1 MLIFLRT
8 LDRVLGYFFLF
19 IKDWL
24 VFKIIKKF
32 FFWVLTWFSVRLII
46 LFYKIVC
53 KLLVNLKKKPVKTI
67 LAIIKIFINKNNNTI
82 KSFLNFN
89 NKITYIFFDYIYFFF
104 FFRKQLLNF
113 KVNYKE
119 KQLNLNIYKNIGN
132 QYNFNFFIY
141 FFKNIFLFI
150 RFWLVSFFLFIIIV
164 YYFLIFRSL
173 PFNKILFEW
182 FIIIMVAY
190 WVVSGFV
197 FFLKKYRFGK
207 FTSSIQ
213 RFWRRSFMIFW
224 LIESF
229 LFLIFIYLTLNAN
242 NESTF
247 MYDNSQ
253 FYKNHL
259 FSWRWFLLKIFPLTL
274 LVIFSYIFLI
284 SFKWLHFSKVNL
296 YLLLFTLLLLYVLW
310 LEFYQF
316 YFILNFYGTLS
327 WVYDSTDHLWVLES
341 DFKKTRIV
349 NHYVTIAIIAKF
361 WHLIFI
367 FLFWVFF
374 LLRSNE
380 FNRYRYPFFSANLQ
394 NFIML
399 YILSWIYMYPW
410 LKFFIRRFLDN
421 PYYWFYVNT
430 RRNFFRIFFNDLKLF
445 YFGFCESAFVSF
457 YRFNFI
463 DYYYYF
469 STSFFNNY
477 SQYKKNILRDYFILN
492 VFN

>member
-1 MLIFLRT
+1 MLNFLRT
-8 LDRVLGYFFLF
+8 LDRVLGYIFIFFRDWFFFKLF
-19 IKDWL
+19 
-24 VFKIIKKF
+24 KKF
-32 FFWVLTWFSVRLII
+32 FLWVLTWFSVRLVIFLYRFFCKFLVNFKKRPVYTILMII
-46 LFYKIVC
+46 KFFIRK
-53 KLLVNLKKKPVKTI
+53 KTKNLKKY
-67 LAIIKIFINKNNNTI
+67 LKI
-82 KSFLNFN
+82 N
-89 NKITYIFFDYIYFFF
+89 NKLNYVFFDFFYVFFF
-104 FFRKQLLNF
+104 FVKNF
-113 KVNYKE
+113 KIFKIHYKE
-119 KQLNLNIYKNIGN
+119 NQFNLKNYSNKFIYN
-132 QYNFNFFIY
+132 YNFINY
-141 FFKNIFLFI
+141 FFKNLLLFF
-150 RFWLVSFFLFIIIV
+150 RFWVISLLLFTIIV

-197 FFLKKYRFGK
+197 FFIKKYRFSK

-253 FYKNHL
+253 IYKNHL
-259 FSWRWFLLKIFPLTL
+259 FSWRWFLLKIFPLTI
-274 LVIFSYIFLI
+274 LVFFSYLFLI
-284 SFKWLHFSKVNL
+284 TLKWLHFSKINL
-296 YLLLFTLLLLYVLW
+296 FFLLFTLLLLYVLW

-316 YFILNFYGTLS
+316 YFILNFYGSLN
-327 WVYDSTDHLWVLES
+327 WIYDSTEHLWVLES

-380 FNRYRYPFFSANLQ
+380 LNRYRYPFFSANLQ

-410 LKFFIRRFLDN
+410 LKFFFRRFLDN
-421 PYYWFYVNT
+421 PYFWFYTNP
-430 RRNFFRIFFNDLKLF
+430 RRMFVRVLFNDLKLF
-445 YFGFCESAFVSF
+445 YFSF
-457 YRFNFI
+457 YDNFI
-463 DYYYYF
+463 LFFHKFLTTDFYYYY
-469 STSFFNNY
+469 STNFNNNY
-477 SQYKKNILRDYFILN
+477 LQYKKNILRDYFVMN

>member
-1 MLIFLRT
+1 MRT
-8 LDRVLGYFFLF
+8 LDRVFGYFFF
-19 IKDWL
+19 IIKDW
-24 VFKIIKKF
+24 FIFKF
-32 FFWVLTWFSVRLII
+32 FKKIFLWILTWFSVRLFI
-46 LFYKIVC
+46 FVYKFVYKFFI
-53 KLLVNLKKKPVKTI
+53 NLKKKPIKTF
-67 LAIIKIFINKNNNTI
+67 LDVLKMFINKNNI
-82 KSFLNFN
+82 SFKNFFKFN
-89 NKITYIFFDYIYFFF
+89 NKLTYFFFDYFYFYFFF
-104 FFRKQLLNF
+104 FKKFQNF
-113 KVNYKE
+113 KINFKE
-119 KQLNLNIYKNIGN
+119 TQFNLNLYKVNSFVK
-132 QYNFNFFIY
+132 YNFNIFIF
-141 FFKNIFLFI
+141 FFKSIFWFI
-150 RFWLVSFFLFIIIV
+150 RFWFISFFLFIIIV

-182 FIIIMVAY
+182 FIIIMAAY

-197 FFLKKYRFGK
+197 FFLKKYRFSK

-253 FYKNHL
+253 IYKNHL

-274 LVIFSYIFLI
+274 LVLFSYIFLI
-284 SFKWLHFSKVNL
+284 TFKWLHFSKINL
-296 YLLLFTLLLLYVLW
+296 FLLLFTLLLLYVLW

-316 YFILNFYGTLS
+316 YFILNFYGSLN
-327 WVYDSTDHLWVLES
+327 WIYDSTDHLWILES

-367 FLFWVFF
+367 FLFWIFF

-399 YILSWIYMYPW
+399 YLLSWIYMYPW
-410 LKFFIRRFLDN
+410 LKFIFRRFLDN
-421 PYYWFYVNT
+421 PYYWFYVNV
-430 RRNFFRIFFNDLKLF
+430 RRNFFRIFFNDIKLF
-445 YFGFCESAFVSF
+445 FFSF
-457 YRFNFI
+457 YDSINFFFFKFYSI

-469 STSFFNNY
+469 NTSFYCNY

>member
-1 MLIFLRT
+1 
-8 LDRVLGYFFLF
+8 
-19 IKDWL
+19 
-24 VFKIIKKF
+24 
-32 FFWVLTWFSVRLII
+32 
-46 LFYKIVC
+46 
-53 KLLVNLKKKPVKTI
+53 
-67 LAIIKIFINKNNNTI
+67 
-82 KSFLNFN
+82 
-89 NKITYIFFDYIYFFF
+89 
-104 FFRKQLLNF
+104 
-113 KVNYKE
+113 
-119 KQLNLNIYKNIGN
+119 
-132 QYNFNFFIY
+132 
-141 FFKNIFLFI
+141 
-150 RFWLVSFFLFIIIV
+150 
-164 YYFLIFRSL
+164 
-173 PFNKILFEW
+173 
-182 FIIIMVAY
+182 
-190 WVVSGFV
+190 
-197 FFLKKYRFGK
+197 
-207 FTSSIQ
+207 
-213 RFWRRSFMIFW
+213 MIFW

-284 SFKWLHFSKVNL
+284 SFKWLHFSKINL